1 MTPTHSYRMMKI
13 IVVDMNQFNCNI
25 RLVIRLFCGTNVQP
39 ISSRNVNHHL
49 VKSHDKMF
57 MCVCVCER
65 ERERERKREGERID
79 NNINH
84 Y

>member
-13 IVVDMNQFNCNI
+13 IFVNMNQFNCYI
-25 RLVIRLFCGTNVQP
+25 RQVIVLFCGTNAQP

-65 ERERERKREGERID
+65 ERERKREGERID